1 MGEPGEDP
9 RETRFVPILLYV
21 LGFMAALA
29 LAALIAGWLLRH
41 HG

>member
-9 RETRFVPILLYV
+9 RRVAFLPILLYV

-29 LAALIAGWLLRH
+29 LAALAAGWLLRRF
-41 HG
+41 